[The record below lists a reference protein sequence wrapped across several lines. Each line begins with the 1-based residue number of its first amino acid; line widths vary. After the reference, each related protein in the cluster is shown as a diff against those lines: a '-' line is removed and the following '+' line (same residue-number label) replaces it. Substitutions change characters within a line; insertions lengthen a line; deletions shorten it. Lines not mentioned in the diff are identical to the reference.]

1 MIEIIEN
8 KITDIVT
15 SIVAKPIELVTR
27 EDYDILAGEYYRL
40 TCKQNAESQ
49 NKWIAEMLAVVNAK

>member
-1 MIEIIEN
+1 MIEIIES

-15 SIVAKPIELVTR
+15 SIVAKPVELVTK

-49 NKWIAEMLAVVNAK
+49 NKRLAEMLAVVNAK